1 MTRNRR
7 WTIPFISRKGIS
19 CRVDIYEDNYVG
31 SVTTLT
37 GSAEPFIYEED
48 DSNDLLDFVRVKT
61 ARINVIEETYGQ
73 LESLHPTS
81 PMQHYVV
88 ARYGSEIAFT
98 GYMECAEFS
107 GEYVACPREI
117 EFPVISPLGML
128 GRMSFASRV
137 PSSTTVGKLMQEVLN
152 AINPYVA
159 GDETQPGYQWV
170 MYPGAAT
177 TTPWDNKIR
186 TVAVCPMN
194 NSFKHYS
201 DTSDMYS
208 PKTYQQFVEG
218 LCTCLGWTVHDT
230 PQGLVFVKFEY
241 MDGMSKMSVS
251 ALSTASS
258 ASSVTQWSNQGFTTF
273 FANRDSNATHTV
285 KRPLRAITFDVDGTE
300 PGTQSIT
307 MEYMQKEYNQSLLTF
322 GMQGKCRGYIFNH
335 TDPTVTSGNDD
346 NNWGGTGSLA
356 YPGLYALAYMRYE
369 NPETETSFSFTEGLA
384 YKLHHVTSIVTEDM
398 FRKLFY
404 MDPRSDSNKVLLKM
418 DVKMWKYDTSTH
430 NIIEMPDTLYHD
442 LSLLLTIKRG
452 NQYYDIGN
460 NRWVSSAVQNGITI
474 AQNTCKP
481 IRNKNIPDYSNVDGI
496 IFDVWPSGSPL
507 DIIIEPLELIFS
519 IRRTVGDD
527 DNIIIFFHDITLSD
541 PDSAFTNYHKDYLY
555 QDKYKITGVQRGT
568 EEASITATI
577 NNLTWSKNENTFLH
591 RTQSVEEPPSFPHMF
606 YPQRF
611 LDQRVER
618 IADYDHADM
627 NDYNVRFLYGEM
639 GGQGRC
645 RILSKSFF
653 MRVDELRLIF
663 AQSQVLNS

>member
-1 MTRNRR
+1 MSRN
-7 WTIPFISRKGIS
+7 GIACS
-19 CRVDIYEDNYVG
+19 VDIYEEGYTG
-31 SVTTLT
+31 ISVTTLT

-61 ARINVIEETYGQ
+61 ARLRVVEETYGT
-73 LESLHPTS
+73 LEALHPTS
-81 PMQHYVV
+81 PLHHYVV
-88 ARYGSEIAFT
+88 AKYGSEIVFT
-98 GYMECAEFS
+98 GYMECAEYS

-117 EFPVISPLGML
+117 EFPVISPLGIL
-128 GRMSFASRV
+128 GGMNFPTMTPEGDILA
-137 PSSTTVGKLMQEVLN
+137 PTCTTVGTLMQEVMN
-152 AINPYVA
+152 AINPYVE
-159 GDETQPGYQWV
+159 GDDSQPGYQWV
-170 MYPGAAT
+170 MYPGSNGNSGVAN
-177 TTPWDNKIR
+177 PWNNKIR
-186 TVAVCPMN
+186 SVAVCPFN
-194 NSFKHYS
+194 SSFKHYS
-201 DTSDMYS
+201 DISELYA
-208 PKTYQQFVEG
+208 PKSYQQFVEG

-230 PQGLVFVKFEY
+230 PQGLIFVKY
-241 MDGMSKMSVS
+241 DDMGGMSKMAVS
-251 ALSTASS
+251 ALNTASS
-258 ASSVTQWSNQGFTTF
+258 ATHVTQWTDQGFTTF

-335 TDPTVTSGNDD
+335 TDPTINSF
-346 NNWGGTGSLA
+346 NWGGTGSLA
-356 YPGLYALAYMRYE
+356 NPGLYALAWFKYDDPTE
-369 NPETETSFSFTEGLA
+369 ETSFSFTEGLV

-398 FRKLFY
+398 FRKSFY
-404 MDPRSDSNKVLLKM
+404 MDPRSDSNKVLLQM
-418 DVKMWKYDTSTH
+418 NVKMWKYDTSTH
-430 NIIEMPDTLYHD
+430 NIIEMPDTLYHN

-452 NQYYDIGN
+452 NQYYDIVN
-460 NRWVSSAVQNGITI
+460 TRWGASAVQNGITI

-481 IRNKNIPDYSNVDGI
+481 IRDENINIPDYSNVDGI
-496 IFDVWPSGSPL
+496 IFDVWPSGPPL

-527 DNIIIFFHDITLSD
+527 DNIIIFFQNITLSD

-555 QDKYKITGVQRGT
+555 QDKYKITGEQRGT
-568 EEASITATI
+568 EEASLTATI

-639 GGQGRC
+639 GGKGRC